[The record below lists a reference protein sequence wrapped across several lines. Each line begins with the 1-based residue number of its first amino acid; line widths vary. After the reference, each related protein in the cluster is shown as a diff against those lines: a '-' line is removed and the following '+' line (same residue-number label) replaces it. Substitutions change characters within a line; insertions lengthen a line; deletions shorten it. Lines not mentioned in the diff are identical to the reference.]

1 MKTLLAIILIA
12 ITANLCAQATN
23 TPIHAPEFRYSPKL
37 LDNYKDYYWEI
48 VKEKFNIKIENGKIK
63 TIEF

>member
-1 MKTLLAIILIA
+1 MKTLLAIVLIA
-12 ITANLCAQATN
+12 ITTNLLAQATN
-23 TPIHAPEFRYSPKL
+23 APIQAPEFRYSPKL
-37 LDNYKDYYWEI
+37 LDTYKDYYWEI